1 MPTVGSD
8 EPKLFPDHVTT
19 QEYLDNATVVS
30 DKPTLFPDHVTTQE
44 YLDNATVV
52 SDKPKLFPDHVTTQE
67 YLDNATVVSDK
78 PKLFPGSCLLLRS
91 TLDNATVVSDKPKLF
106 PDHVYYSDKPKLFSD
121 HVTTQEYLDNATV
134 VSNKPKLFPDH
145 VTTQVCWKDRSQKM
159 QLSCQK
165 GSEDETTSTL
175 LEGTRLCELQK
186 EEIGKKERNIRR
198 RSHTSH
204 NIRHK
209 EKHAVKK
216 ERYKTCHQ
224 KTMDARGVCS
234 N

>member
-1 MPTVGSD
+1 MSLMITKENLENANVGSD
-8 EPKLFPDHVTT
+8 EPK
-19 QEYLDNATVVS
+19 
-30 DKPTLFPDHVTTQE
+30 LFPDHVTTQE

-78 PKLFPGSCLLLRS
+78 PKLFPDHV
-91 TLDNATVVSDKPKLF
+91 TTQEYLDNATVVSDKPKLF
-106 PDHVYYSDKPKLFSD
+106 PDHV
-121 HVTTQEYLDNATV
+121 TTQTN
-134 VSNKPKLFPDH
+134 P
-145 VTTQVCWKDRSQKM
+145 
-159 QLSCQK
+159 SC
-165 GSEDETTSTL
+165 SLIML
-175 LEGTRLCELQK
+175 LLRRYRLCELQK
-186 EEIGKKERNIRR
+186 DEIGKKERNIRR

>member
-1 MPTVGSD
+1 
-8 EPKLFPDHVTT
+8 
-19 QEYLDNATVVS
+19 
-30 DKPTLFPDHVTTQE
+30 
-44 YLDNATVV
+44 
-52 SDKPKLFPDHVTTQE
+52 
-67 YLDNATVVSDK
+67 
-78 PKLFPGSCLLLRS
+78 
-91 TLDNATVVSDKPKLF
+91 
-106 PDHVYYSDKPKLFSD
+106 
-121 HVTTQEYLDNATV
+121 
-134 VSNKPKLFPDH
+134 
-145 VTTQVCWKDRSQKM
+145 VCWKDRSQKM

-175 LEGTRLCELQK
+175 LEGTASVNSKKKRLARK
-186 EEIGKKERNIRR
+186 RGKIRRLKQNNVWNIRR

>member
-1 MPTVGSD
+1 MEFKEAGVSVCVFVYVYTLVSARALHPCAEQGTTRVENLENANVGSD

-19 QEYLDNATVVS
+19 QENLENANVVS
-30 DKPTLFPDHVTTQE
+30 D
-44 YLDNATVV
+44 
-52 SDKPKLFPDHVTTQE
+52 
-67 YLDNATVVSDK
+67 
-78 PKLFPGSCLLLRS
+78 
-91 TLDNATVVSDKPKLF
+91 
-106 PDHVYYSDKPKLFSD
+106 
-121 HVTTQEYLDNATV
+121 
-134 VSNKPKLFPDH
+134 KPKLFPDH

-159 QLSCQK
+159 QLFCQK
-165 GSEDETTSTL
+165 VMSYNYED
-175 LEGTRLCELQK
+175 K
-186 EEIGKKERNIRR
+186 EIGKKERNIRR